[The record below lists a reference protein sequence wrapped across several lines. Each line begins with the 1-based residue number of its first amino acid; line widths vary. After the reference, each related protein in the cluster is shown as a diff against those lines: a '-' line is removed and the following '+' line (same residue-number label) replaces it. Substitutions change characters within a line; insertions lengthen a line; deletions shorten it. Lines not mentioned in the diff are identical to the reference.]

1 MNAVTTGSKIQTVI
15 IIVLSCCL
23 ALTLLIKQKNKREP
37 LPPDPAVKTEQQPNA
52 GKERFP
58 KMVTSDFSGTG
69 LSDDAWKLESSHQAA
84 PAAAA
89 ASNDS
94 PEKLE
99 MPSALPALDAPAE
112 TSPKA
117 GSGVSPRYQSFLT
130 NPE

>member
-37 LPPDPAVKTEQQPNA
+37 LPPEPAVTTEQKPNA
-52 GKERFP
+52 GKERLP

-69 LSDDAWKLESSHQAA
+69 LSDDAWKLDSSSHQAA
-84 PAAAA
+84 PAA
-89 ASNDS
+89 SSSDS
-94 PEKLE
+94 PVSLE
-99 MPSALPALDAPAE
+99 MPATLPALDAPPE
-112 TSPKA
+112 TSSKP
-117 GSGVSPRYQSFLT
+117 GSGASPRYQSLLT

>member
-23 ALTLLIKQKNKREP
+23 ALTMLIKQKNKREP
-37 LPPDPAVKTEQQPNA
+37 LPPDPAVQTEPQPNA
-52 GKERFP
+52 GKERLP

-69 LSDDAWKLESSHQAA
+69 LSDDVWKLDSSHQAA
-84 PAAAA
+84 PAA
-89 ASNDS
+89 SSSDS
-94 PEKLE
+94 PVNLE
-99 MPSALPALDAPAE
+99 MPATLPALDAPTE

-117 GSGVSPRYQSFLT
+117 GSGASPRYQSFLT